1 MDDKNEL
8 NDIVLNKTGGSK
20 PAKKII
26 LVIAVLIIILI
37 IVISLFETFSSNTK
51 HHIQAQ
57 QTKLPT
63 PPQEINS
70 SQNQLFQPAKV
81 ITQNS
86 TNASSIQSTT
96 AALNKIAQKL
106 KQQSM
111 QTTNTAIHAPKKI
124 QEPISRSTHSIHH
137 AINKIHK
144 QTKIAKHYSIKKL
157 FAFGHDY
164 VQVGAFVKFH
174 PSKKFLASIKRH
186 GYSYIYK
193 KQNIKG
199 KIFTKVLIGPFS
211 TKTRAKKALAHI
223 KQEINS
229 QAYIVRVK

>member
-57 QTKLPT
+57 QTKLPAL
-63 PPQEINS
+63 PQETNS

-86 TNASSIQSTT
+86 TNASSIQTTT

-111 QTTNTAIHAPKKI
+111 QTANTAIHVPKKT
-124 QEPISRSTHSIHH
+124 QKPVSKSTQPIHH
-137 AINKIHK
+137 AVNKTHK
-144 QTKIAKHYSIKKL
+144 QAKTIKHYSIKKL

-164 VQVGAFVKFH
+164 IQVGAFVRFH
-174 PSKKFLASIKRH
+174 PSKKFLASIKKH
-186 GYSYIYK
+186 GYSYTYK
-193 KQNIKG
+193 KQNIRG

-211 TKTRAKKALAHI
+211 SKTRAKKALVHI

-229 QAYIVRVK
+229 QAYIVRVR

>member
-1 MDDKNEL
+1 MMFTLKNAPHHGQNICKGSIMDDKNEL

-57 QTKLPT
+57 QTKLPAL
-63 PPQEINS
+63 PQETNS

-86 TNASSIQSTT
+86 TNASSIQTTT

-106 KQQSM
+106 K
-111 QTTNTAIHAPKKI
+111 H
-124 QEPISRSTHSIHH
+124 
-137 AINKIHK
+137 
-144 QTKIAKHYSIKKL
+144 KHYSIKKL

-164 VQVGAFVKFH
+164 IQVGAFVRFH
-174 PSKKFLASIKRH
+174 PSKKFLASIKKH
-186 GYSYIYK
+186 GYSYTYK
-193 KQNIKG
+193 KQNIRG

-211 TKTRAKKALAHI
+211 SKTRAKKALVHI

-229 QAYIVRVK
+229 QAYIVRVR